1 MGIAETE
8 AHMRRAITFT
18 IAAAIMSLLVFMF
31 SEVSLGKIGKEGKR
45 PDYTVTDNAYLPIY
59 WLRPVW

>member
-1 MGIAETE
+1 
-8 AHMRRAITFT
+8 MRRAITFT

-31 SEVSLGKIGKEGKR
+31 SEVSLGKTGKEGKR